1 MSKTTEDIRKTNKT
15 EPAKVQAGHL
25 MAIIYYVTVEN
36 TAYNGERLTVKDV
49 VGDTGK
55 IDINGKSLI
64 ETALSADQFQETVKV
79 NRTQLAQ
86 LLIESHNRPFTVVF
100 DKQESKDGKDK
111 ERKLRG
117 RLISHEALLGRSLVE
132 DLDIDA
138 KDPKG
143 RTRLVDHRTLKSLI
157 VDGVKYELK

>member
-1 MSKTTEDIRKTNKT
+1 MSKTTEDIRKTHKT
-15 EPAKVQAGHL
+15 EPSKVQNGHL
-25 MAIIYYVTVEN
+25 MAIIYYVTVES
-36 TAYNGERLTVKDV
+36 THYNGEKLTVKDA
-49 VGDTGK
+49 VGDTGR

-64 ETALSADQFQETVKV
+64 EASLSADQVHETVKV
-79 NRTQLAQ
+79 SRTQMAQ

-100 DKQESKDGKDK
+100 DKQDSKDGKDR

-132 DLDIDA
+132 DLDLPINE
-138 KDPKG
+138 KGG

-157 VDGVKYELK
+157 VDGTKYELK

>member
-1 MSKTTEDIRKTNKT
+1 MSKTTEEIRKSHKT
-15 EPAKVQAGHL
+15 EPSKVQSGHL
-25 MAIIYYVTVEN
+25 MAIIYYVNVES
-36 TAYNGERLTVKDV
+36 THYNGEKLTVKDV
-49 VGDTGK
+49 VGDTGR

-64 ETALSADQFQETVKV
+64 EAALSADQFNETVKV
-79 NRTQLAQ
+79 SRTQMAQ

-100 DKQESKDGKDK
+100 DKLESKDGKDK

-132 DLDIDA
+132 DLDLPINE
-138 KDPKG
+138 KGG

-157 VDGVKYELK
+157 VDGTRYELK